1 MQPSTSKYIELE
13 SISVSELC
21 KKEPGAF
28 GIYIP
33 KRDEDGSPNASIAA
47 ISSNSKSLAYRHNK
61 KCVVQQVMLLE
72 RSVGSDVPAPVCM
85 LMLTIASADDVSDR
99 GKRYNAANK
108 ERLALRKKSK
118 SNQSAGDDMH
128 VIREKLAAE
137 LLKGDLGESQADHEA
152 IARAL
157 TRGHST
163 EAILAMSEL
172 ERWPETYSWLK
183 TELA

>member
-21 KKEPGAF
+21 KKEPGSF
-28 GIYIP
+28 GIYLP
-33 KRDEDGSPNASIAA
+33 KRDADGGINKSIAA

-85 LMLTIASADDVSDR
+85 LMLTISAADDVSER

-108 ERLALRKKSK
+108 ERLALRKKTRK
-118 SNQSAGDDMH
+118 
-128 VIREKLAAE
+128 VKLTS
-137 LLKGDLGESQADHEA
+137 GEEN
-152 IARAL
+152 
-157 TRGHST
+157 
-163 EAILAMSEL
+163 E
-172 ERWPETYSWLK
+172 
-183 TELA
+183 